1 MKGYILMMLTM
12 ICQLLQARDIKM
24 NIESYHYIKST
35 NGETI
40 TIVEYQLT
48 NRSDEPYF
56 TWIDFNNH
64 NEKRDKKIHRYF
76 YAPHGDLNLATL
88 MTDNVIRTSRE
99 VIIGATF
106 IKRLKPGESFKY
118 IVVNEKDNDD
128 FSKNIIVEKVSYV
141 SKTIG
146 FNVPESFEYDNT
158 ELVVF

>member
-1 MKGYILMMLTM
+1 MKKGIKRYIDT
-12 ICQLLQARDIKM
+12 
-24 NIESYHYIKST
+24 
-35 NGETI
+35 
-40 TIVEYQLT
+40 
-48 NRSDEPYF
+48 
-56 TWIDFNNH
+56 
-64 NEKRDKKIHRYF
+64 F

-146 FNVPESFEYDNT
+146 FNVPESFEYDKT